1 MLNIF
6 KECAFDCSLNA
17 VDIKGN
23 YKCFAFGKGAKGFS
37 YYPKISDDIVY
48 LNTNTNT
55 KEVKKDIVLGAYYQ
69 GKVYLVDKEK
79 KYFYLY
85 SNQKKIKVNINP
97 KEAKPIYIDKENNLV
112 YKKDSIKIK
121 NPIPI
126 AEIKNNKLIKI

>member
-17 VDIKGN
+17 TNIKGN
-23 YKCFAFGKGAKGFS
+23 YNCFTFGKGAKGFS

-55 KEVKKDIVLGAYYQ
+55 KEVKRNITLGAYYQ

-85 SNQKKIKVNINP
+85 SNKTKTKVPIQAKK
-97 KEAKPIYIDKENNLV
+97 AKPIYIDLENNLI
-112 YKKDSIKIK
+112 YDKKSIQIK